1 MTKSRAPT
9 FSMETVDGRTLR
21 VTVCRAEN
29 VGEQGSPTNGSR
41 AGAVCFGLRGRE
53 MLPTKYFS
61 GITAE

>member
-21 VTVCRAEN
+21 VAVCRAKG
-29 VGEQGSPTNGSR
+29 VGAQGSPTNESR

-61 GITAE
+61 GITAA